1 MLNGLLQWIEV
12 DHAWAVEMVGLF
24 LIPFLHEDVAI
35 LGGSLMIVEHHLPV
49 SLALASLYAG
59 MVSSD
64 FFLFGLGALA
74 RRSPWMHRKLLRP
87 WAGRLGLWLSGHVAR
102 MLVLARFVPGL
113 TFPVYVGC
121 GLYGV
126 SFPRFA
132 LTTAVTAAVY
142 LPIALFLISRFGE
155 AVLSSLGYWSWFVAI
170 GLFSVAAMTWLRS
183 PRWQLLLRVSASGAR
198 ALMTR
203 VGVVFEAADHVSHRG
218 MPALG
223 TLPTKVAIAER
234 IPPVLF
240 YIPLG
245 VQWLWLGF
253 RHRSLSL
260 PTLANPKIEVGGL
273 WGESKSSYLA
283 MVGPDQRRWFADYTV
298 LRRGR
303 GPVALKLD
311 ARRALQ
317 AATDA
322 GLSFPLVAKPDVGW
336 RGFGVRLIGSV
347 EELSAYVGAYPEG
360 ETILL
365 QQAIAYEGE
374 AGVLY
379 ARLPESPSGT
389 IISLTLRYFPY
400 VIGDGRRTIRDLI
413 LADQRAAWKAGL
425 HFGFE
430 AEHVGAKVRELNRVP
445 ARDETVRLS
454 FIGSNRVG
462 GLYRDARQHITPDL
476 VRRFDAISQSL
487 PEFYYGRYDVRFASI
502 ERFRQGEAFSII
514 EINGAGGESINVW
527 DPVMPLAQVYRELFA
542 QQRLLFDIGARNRAR
557 GYRPAGSMA
566 VLRSQWHQ
574 HRLILQYPPSS

>member
-1 MLNGLLQWIEV
+1 MEV
-12 DHAWAVEMVGLF
+12 DHPWAVECVGLF
-24 LIPFLHEDVAI
+24 LVPYLHEDVAI

-49 SLALASLYAG
+49 PLALASLYAG

-64 FFLFGLGALA
+64 FVLFGLGAMA
-74 RRSPWMHRKLLRP
+74 RRSPWMRRRLLRP
-87 WAGRLGLWLSGHVAR
+87 RVERLGLWLSGHVAR
-102 MLVLARFVPGL
+102 MVVLARFVPGL
-113 TFPVYVGC
+113 MFPVYVGC
-121 GLYGV
+121 GVYGV

-132 LTTAVTAAVY
+132 LTTSITAAFY

-170 GLFSVAAMTWLRS
+170 GLFIVAAMTWLRS
-183 PRWQLLLRVSASGAR
+183 PSWQLMLRVSASGAR
-198 ALMTR
+198 AVLTR
-203 VGVVFEAADHVSHRG
+203 AGVVFEAADHVSHRG

-223 TLPTKVAIAER
+223 TLPTKVALAER

-245 VQWLWLGF
+245 VQWLWLGL

-260 PTLANPKIEVGGL
+260 PTLANPAIEVGGL

-283 MVGPDQRRWFADYTV
+283 MVGPAQRRWFADYTV
-298 LRRGR
+298 VRRGR
-303 GPVALKLD
+303 GPAALELD
-311 ARRALQ
+311 ACRAVQ
-317 AATDA
+317 AATEA
-322 GLSFPLVAKPDVGW
+322 GLSYPLVAKPDVGW
-336 RGFGVRLIGSV
+336 RGFGVRLIDSA
-347 EELSAYVGAYPEG
+347 EELSAYVRAFPEG

-365 QQAIAYEGE
+365 QRAIDFEGE

-379 ARLPESPSGT
+379 ACLPGSPSST
-389 IISLTLRYFPY
+389 IVSLTFRYFPY
-400 VIGDGRRTIRDLI
+400 VIGDGQRTIRDLI
-413 LADQRAAWKAGL
+413 LADQRAAWKAGH

-430 AEHVGAKVRELNRVP
+430 AEHVGTMVRELDRVP

-462 GLYRDARQHITPDL
+462 GLYRDARQHITPQL
-476 VRRFDAISQSL
+476 VQRFDAISRSI

-502 ERFRQGEAFSII
+502 DRFRQGEDFSII

-527 DPVMPLAQVYRELFA
+527 DPSMPLAQVYRELFA
-542 QQRLLFDIGARNRAR
+542 QQRLLFEIGAKNRAR
-557 GYRPAGSMA
+557 GFRPAGSMA
-566 VLRSQWHQ
+566 VLNSQWRQ